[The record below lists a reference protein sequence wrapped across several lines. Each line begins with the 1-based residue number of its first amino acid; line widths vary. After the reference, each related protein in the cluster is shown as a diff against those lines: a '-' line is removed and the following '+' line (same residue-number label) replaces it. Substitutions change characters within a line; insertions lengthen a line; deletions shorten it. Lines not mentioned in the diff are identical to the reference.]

1 MMGPED
7 FSEEWEKQIQII
19 VTVAENAG
27 LVSETDIDRITVMY
41 AMDETFSRSAI
52 LEARK
57 RVIAGNKNEQATNK
71 GRL

>member
-7 FSEEWEKQIQII
+7 FSEEWEKQIQTI

-57 RVIAGNKNEQATNK
+57 RVIAGNK
-71 GRL
+71 